1 MTSEKPHILL
11 TGATGYVGG
20 RLLRVLEQNHHRVRC
35 LARHPEVLA
44 DRVAPA
50 TEVVKADLDDME
62 SLHEAVRDID
72 TAYYLAHALGSG
84 ANFEEQEQLAAKNF
98 AEVAREAGVKRII
111 YLGGLGRDDTD
122 LSPHLRSR
130 HEVGRILTESG
141 AQVVEFRAS
150 IVIGSG
156 SLSFEMIRALVRRL
170 PLMITPRWVRVPAQ
184 PIAVNDVIAY
194 LTAALDLPLEPDSKS
209 VIYEI
214 GGADVVSY
222 GDLMRECARQRGLR
236 RYIIPVPVLTTYLS
250 SLWLHLV
257 TPLLATVGR
266 KLIDSIVHAS
276 VVNDTSALEA
286 FDIAPM
292 GVKDAISQAFRNE
305 DQEVAETR
313 WADAYSSLEH
323 RSWGGAIFRNR
334 LVDSR
339 AMFVEATPEQAF
351 APIECIGGSTGWYY
365 GNALWRLRGMLD
377 VLMGGPGMGRG
388 RRDPMKLRN
397 GDVLDCW
404 RVEAVDPPH
413 RLRLAA
419 EMKMPG
425 RAWLEFEVTPEG
437 AGSSVRQTAIYDPV
451 GWLGLAYWYAIYPL
465 HAAIFRGMLRNL
477 VRAAT
482 KPSHSITGH

>member
-1 MTSEKPHILL
+1 MTSENPHILL

-20 RLLRVLEQNHHRVRC
+20 RLLRVLEQNHRRVRC
-35 LARHPEVLA
+35 LARRPEVLRS
-44 DRVAPA
+44 RVAPT
-50 TEVVKADLDDME
+50 TEVVQGDLDDSG
-62 SLHEAVRDID
+62 SLGEVVRGID

-98 AEVAREAGVKRII
+98 AAAAREAGVKRII

-122 LSPHLRSR
+122 LSAHLRSR

-141 AQVVEFRAS
+141 AQVIEFRAS

-170 PLMITPRWVRVPAQ
+170 PVMITPRWVRVPAQ
-184 PIAVNDVIAY
+184 PISINDVIAY
-194 LTAALDLPLEPDSKS
+194 LTAALDLPLESDSKN

-214 GGADVVSY
+214 GGADQVSY
-222 GDLMRECARQRGLR
+222 GDLMRECAHQRGLR

-276 VVNDTSALEA
+276 VVNDTSSLED
-286 FDIAPM
+286 FDIVPM
-292 GVKDAISQAFRNE
+292 GVKEAISQAFSNE

-323 RSWGGAIFRNR
+323 RSWGGAIFHNR
-334 LVDSR
+334 LVDTR
-339 AMFVEATPEQAF
+339 AAFVKATTDQAF
-351 APIECIGGSTGWYY
+351 APIERIGGNTGWYY
-365 GNALWRLRGMLD
+365 GNVLWRLRGMLD

-388 RRDPMKLRN
+388 RRDPMRLRT

-425 RAWLEFEVTPEG
+425 RAWLEFEVTPE
-437 AGSSVRQTAIYDPV
+437 ASGSSIRQTAIFDPV
-451 GWLGLAYWYAIYPL
+451 GWLGLAYWYAVYPL
-465 HAAIFRGMLRNL
+465 HAIVFRGMLSNL
-477 VRAAT
+477 ARAVT
-482 KPSHSITGH
+482 TSPNNTSEH